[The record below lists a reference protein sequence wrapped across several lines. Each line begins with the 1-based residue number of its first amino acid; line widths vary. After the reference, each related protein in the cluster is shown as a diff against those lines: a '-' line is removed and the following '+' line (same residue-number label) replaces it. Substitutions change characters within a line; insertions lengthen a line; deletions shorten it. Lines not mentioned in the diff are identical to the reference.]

1 MSRLLLL
8 SLVLVACGGAS
19 ANVDPLGPDAAAP
32 SASDG
37 GAPGNDAA
45 TPDAAIVGG
54 PRVRIRLAIGT
65 EAFTHTDGLSGQ
77 TPVAQKIGI
86 SGLALY
92 LSESDTAPLVVY
104 DLGKSFV
111 LADLTA
117 GKSTLLAEVPM
128 RALRAGRY
136 LRARTFISHVEYE
149 VATQMHAGGLTTAG
163 TIAGTQALT
172 DGVSLLGTARNGGF
186 FHYQFK
192 IGGNPYG
199 APSEGD
205 GAPMPVVPE
214 GGGFALRK
222 ESGRAFYAY
231 PCDVVVDPAAAG
243 DWSVTMTL
251 NMDKNFRWA
260 DQSDPGYRAG
270 VWDATPTSFEPVMK
284 FGANAFE
291 LSSIRE

>member
-1 MSRLLLL
+1 MKRLLFL
-8 SLVLVACGGAS
+8 SLVLVACGGS
-19 ANVDPLGPDAAAP
+19 AADVYPTGPGADAAPPTA
-32 SASDG
+32 DG
-37 GAPGNDAA
+37 GARDGAA
-45 TPDAAIVGG
+45 ADGAPIEG
-54 PRVRIRLAIGT
+54 PRVRIRLAIAT
-65 EAFTHTDGLSGQ
+65 EPFAHADGLSGQ

-92 LSESDTAPLVVY
+92 TSDADASPLVVY
-104 DLGKSFV
+104 DLGTSFV
-111 LADLTA
+111 LADLAA
-117 GKSTLLAEVPM
+117 GKSTLLAEVPL
-128 RALRAGRY
+128 RSLRAGRY

-149 VATQMHAGGLTTAG
+149 VATQMHAAGLSTAG

-172 DGVSLLGTARNGGF
+172 DGVSLLGAARNGGF

-192 IGGNPYG
+192 IGGSPYG

-231 PCDVVVDPAAAG
+231 PCDVVVDPAATG
-243 DWSVTMTL
+243 DRSVTMTL
-251 NMDKNFRWA
+251 NMDENFRWA
-260 DQSDPGYRAG
+260 DQNDPGYRAG
-270 VWDATPTSFEPVMK
+270 VWDATPTTFEPVMK

-291 LSSIRE
+291 LSSVRE